1 MSGFL
6 TDFLLPCVYAV
17 MACLAFCL
25 LLNQRGRLMLASSL
39 GGGVG
44 WAVCLLCAFTQSDIV
59 QYFAGAVAVAVYA
72 EIMARVMKSP
82 ATGFLVVGI
91 LPFVPGGGIYYTM
104 EYCLAGDTQM
114 FLTTGIHTFGVA
126 GAVAVG
132 ILLVSSLTR
141 LLYPVT
147 MAQDR

>member
-6 TDFLLPCVYAV
+6 TGFLLPCVYAV
-17 MACLAFCL
+17 MACLAFCF
-25 LLNQRGRLMLASSL
+25 LLNQRGRLMVVSSL

-44 WAVCLLCAFTQSDIV
+44 WAVCLLCAFTGSDIL
-59 QYFAGAVAVAVYA
+59 QYYA
-72 EIMARVMKSP
+72 EVMARVMKSP
-82 ATGFLVVGI
+82 ATGFLVVGV

-104 EYCLAGDTQM
+104 EYCIAGDTQQ

-126 GAVAVG
+126 GSVAVG
-132 ILLVSSLTR
+132 ILLVSSATR
-141 LLYPVT
+141 LLHPIK